1 MHTKELGKKID
12 IEISKYHLNKKQE
25 KEVFECVMF
34 KGGALTELP
43 LEKIV
48 KISVDEVLGR
58 K

>member
-1 MHTKELGKKID
+1 MDTRELGKKID
-12 IEISKYHLNKKQE
+12 IEISKYDLNKNQK

-48 KISVDEVLGR
+48 RISVDEVLR
-58 K
+58 RS